1 MGIDASMQSS
11 SPLEPFRAVLRE
23 LAPPRLR
30 RRPEVRF
37 LGIVSQIG
45 PLAVA
50 WWGLILLRGL
60 LPPAFT
66 LAVGAL
72 VGAAQRHT
80 DLGTPLI
87 VAGVVFLGLNTLG
100 PVQVAVSADV
110 GARTALWLRGRLVRA
125 CAGPEGLRHLEDPA
139 LADDLTRARAF
150 DTGMGGPMLIQSVP
164 PIADGLS
171 QLLAGLIQAVILA
184 QYRWW
189 AAVIVSAGWLSTHFL
204 LNKSSIWQVRSSP
217 AIVQAERHSSYSYQ
231 LAVDSKAA
239 KEIRI
244 FGLADWVVDRFAT
257 HRRNVVDLFFKE
269 RAMRERPVRWAFLI
283 IVLSNVLVFLSLGHD
298 AVTGAVGLAAVV
310 IFAQATAGIT
320 SLGYSNFDWWLTNAA
335 EPIPNVLDLA
345 GRMTSVGAL
354 PAGSRPADG
363 MPATEI
369 RLENV
374 SFRYAESAP
383 LVLDGLDLTIPA
395 GTSLAIVGANGAGKT
410 TLAKLLCRLYD
421 PQRGAVLVDG
431 VDIRQLDVDAWR
443 GRIAAVFQDFIQY
456 HMPLRDNV
464 APVGSAADDAVR
476 QALERAGAGGLA
488 ELDTILNRGYDG
500 GTDLSGGQWQRVAL
514 ARAFYAVDHDAGV
527 ILLDEPTAQLDV
539 RGEAEIFDRIL
550 TATRGRTTI
559 LISHRFS
566 TVRHA
571 DRICVI
577 EDGKVAELGSHEEL
591 MALGGR
597 YRRMFDLQATRFLV
611 EEADGTRA
619 L

>member
-1 MGIDASMQSS
+1 MKVSMGSR
-11 SPLEPFRAVLRE
+11 SPTERLRGVLRE
-23 LAPPRLR
+23 LTPSRLQR
-30 RRPEVRF
+30 QPVLRF
-37 LGIVSQIG
+37 LRVLSRAGS
-45 PLAVA
+45 LAAV
-50 WWGLILLRGL
+50 WWALVGLRGL

-72 VGAAQRHT
+72 VGAAQRHA
-80 DLGTPLI
+80 DLGVPLA

-100 PVQVAVSADV
+100 PVQVAVSADL
-110 GARTALWLRGRLVRA
+110 GARTALWLRGRLVDA
-125 CAGPEGLRHLEDPA
+125 CAGPEGLRHMEDPA

-171 QLLAGLIQAVILA
+171 QLLAGLFQAVILA
-184 QYRWW
+184 EYHWW

-204 LNKSSIWQVRSSP
+204 LNRSSIWQVRGSP
-217 AIVQAERHSSYSYQ
+217 AIVQAERHASYSYQ
-231 LAVDSKAA
+231 LAVDAKSA
-239 KEIRI
+239 KEVRV
-244 FGLADWVVDRFAT
+244 FGLADWVVDRFAN
-257 HRRNVVDLFFKE
+257 HKRNVVDLFFKE
-269 RAMRERPVRWAFLI
+269 RAMREGPVRWAFLI
-283 IVLSNVLVFLSLGHD
+283 VVVSNVLAFLSIGHD
-298 AVTGAVGLAAVV
+298 AVTGAIGLSMAVV
-310 IFAQATAGIT
+310 FAQAAAGIT
-320 SLGYSNFDWWLTNAA
+320 ALGYSNFDWWITNAA

-345 GRMTSVGAL
+345 DRMTRVGAL
-354 PAGSRPADG
+354 PAGSRQATG
-363 MPATEI
+363 MPASEI

-374 SFRYAESAP
+374 SFRYADSAP
-383 LVLDGLDLTIPA
+383 PVLHRLDLTIPA

-421 PQRGAVLVDG
+421 PQQGAVLVDG
-431 VDIRQLDVDAWR
+431 VDVRELDVRAWR
-443 GRIAAVFQDFIQY
+443 GRIAAVFQDFVQY

-464 APVGSAADDAVR
+464 VPAGAASDEAVLT
-476 QALERAGAGGLA
+476 ALERAGATGLA
-488 ELDTILNRGYDG
+488 DLDTILNRGYDG

-514 ARAFYAVDHDAGV
+514 ARAFYAVGQDAGV

-550 TATRGRTTI
+550 TAARGRTTI

-571 DRICVI
+571 DRICVLD
-577 EDGKVAELGSHEEL
+577 DGRVAELGSHEEL

-619 L
+619 S